1 MTENHL
7 TPLAAASVR
16 MRQTSGPT
24 MTEKHPTS
32 LAAARAPA
40 DVRDGLKTRE
50 SGCRTPP
57 AVAPGRPAHRPGAR
71 RHPASSAAAA
81 LGALWLLLLAAA
93 PAGAQGAFFDEGNR
107 LYQAGDFEGALDRYR
122 RILDEGLE
130 SGELY
135 YNIGNAHFRLG
146 ELAPAILNYER
157 ARRLMPGDDDLLAN
171 LALARSMTADDI
183 TPRPEFWLFRAAG
196 WWVGLLP
203 RAALIWLVAL
213 GWVTAIASAAV
224 VVLRPRLGLAAW
236 ARRAALA
243 AAAVALVLGVNL
255 VVRELGLGADEEAI
269 VMAEEAQ
276 VQSAPSDDPAL
287 QIFAVH
293 AGTKVAVDRRS
304 DEWVEIVLEDGA
316 VGWMRAAQLELVG
329 E

>member
-1 MTENHL
+1 MTGQHP
-7 TPLAAASVR
+7 TRLAATPVR
-16 MRQTSGPT
+16 APQTSGPILT
-24 MTEKHPTS
+24 GKRRAS
-32 LAAARAPA
+32 IAA
-40 DVRDGLKTRE
+40 T
-50 SGCRTPP
+50 
-57 AVAPGRPAHRPGAR
+57 RPATERRRAR
-71 RHPASSAAAA
+71 CLVTERYPTPVAAA
-81 LGALWLLLLAAA
+81 LGALCLLLLAAA
-93 PAGAQGAFFDEGNR
+93 PAGAQNAFFDEGNR

-183 TPRPEFWLFRAAG
+183 TPRPRFWLFRAAG
-196 WWVGLLP
+196 WWIGLLP

-213 GWVTAIASAAV
+213 AWVTAIAGAAV
-224 VVLRPRLGLAAW
+224 VALRPGPGLTAW
-236 ARRAALA
+236 ARPAALA
-243 AAAVALVLGVNL
+243 AAAVTLVLGINL
-255 VVRELGLGADEEAI
+255 VVRELGLGAVEEAI
-269 VMAEEAQ
+269 VMAEEVQ

-287 QIFAVH
+287 QILAVH
-293 AGTKVAVDRRS
+293 AGTKVAVDRRA

-316 VGWMRAAQLELVG
+316 VGWMRAAHLELVG
-329 E
+329 Q

>member
-1 MTENHL
+1 MTGQHA
-7 TPLAAASVR
+7 PRLAAAPS
-16 MRQTSGPT
+16 MRVPRTSGPT
-24 MTEKHPTS
+24 MTRKHPAFI
-32 LAAARAPA
+32 AA
-40 DVRDGLKTRE
+40 TRPE
-50 SGCRTPP
+50 TER
-57 AVAPGRPAHRPGAR
+57 RRAR
-71 RHPASSAAAA
+71 RLVTERHPTLVAAA

-93 PAGAQGAFFDEGNR
+93 PAPAQSAFFDEGNR

-183 TPRPEFWLFRAAG
+183 TPRPEFWLFRAIG

-213 GWVTAIASAAV
+213 AWVTAVAGTAL
-224 VVLRPRLGLAAW
+224 VVLRPGAGLAAW
-236 ARRAALA
+236 ARRIALA
-243 AAAVALVLGVNL
+243 AAAVTLGLGVNL
-255 VVRELGLGADEEAI
+255 VVRELGLGAAEEAI

-287 QIFAVH
+287 RVFAVH

-316 VGWMRAAQLELVG
+316 VGWLRAVELELVHG
-329 E
+329 SAP

>member
-1 MTENHL
+1 
-7 TPLAAASVR
+7 
-16 MRQTSGPT
+16 
-24 MTEKHPTS
+24 MTEKRPTS
-32 LAAARAPA
+32 F
-40 DVRDGLKTRE
+40 
-50 SGCRTPP
+50 
-57 AVAPGRPAHRPGAR
+57 
-71 RHPASSAAAA
+71 AAAA

-93 PAGAQGAFFDEGNR
+93 PAPAQSAFFDEGNR

-171 LALARSMTADDI
+171 LTLARSMTADDI
-183 TPRPEFWLFRAAG
+183 IPRPEFWLFRVIG

-203 RAALIWLVAL
+203 RSALIWLVAL
-213 GWVTAIASAAV
+213 AWVTAVAGAAV
-224 VVLRPRLGLAAW
+224 VVLRPGRGLAPW
-236 ARRAALA
+236 ARRAALS

-255 VVRELGLGADEEAI
+255 VARELGLGAAEEAI

-293 AGTKVAVDRRS
+293 AGTKVVVDRRA
-304 DEWVEIVLEDGA
+304 DDWMEIVLEDGA
-316 VGWMRAAQLELVG
+316 VGWMRAEELELVRQ
-329 E
+329 

>member
-1 MTENHL
+1 MARLMTQEHP
-7 TPLAAASVR
+7 TPLAAR
-16 MRQTSGPT
+16 T
-24 MTEKHPTS
+24 
-32 LAAARAPA
+32 AP
-40 DVRDGLKTRE
+40 
-50 SGCRTPP
+50 
-57 AVAPGRPAHRPGAR
+57 PGRPDRGAGGGKRPMSR
-71 RHPASSAAAA
+71 PAAA
-81 LGALWLLLLAAA
+81 LGLALSTILVAAA
-93 PAGAQGAFFDEGNR
+93 PVAAQSAFFDEGNR

-183 TPRPEFWLFRAAG
+183 TPRPRFWLFRAAD

-213 GWVTAIASAAV
+213 AWVTAIAGAAV
-224 VVLRPRLGLAAW
+224 VVLRPGPGLAAW

-243 AAAVALVLGVNL
+243 GAAVAVVLGVNL
-255 VVRELGLGADEEAI
+255 VVRELGLGIAEEAI
-269 VMAEEAQ
+269 VMADEAQ

-293 AGTKVAVDRRS
+293 AGAKVVVDRRA
-304 DEWVEIVLEDGA
+304 DDWAEIVLEDGA
-316 VGWMRAAQLELVG
+316 VGWIRAEQLEPIQTSVRR
-329 E
+329 ESTQ

>member
-1 MTENHL
+1 
-7 TPLAAASVR
+7 
-16 MRQTSGPT
+16 

-32 LAAARAPA
+32 PGPPIAAF
-40 DVRDGLKTRE
+40 GL
-50 SGCRTPP
+50 C
-57 AVAPGRPAHRPGAR
+57 
-71 RHPASSAAAA
+71 
-81 LGALWLLLLAAA
+81 LLLLAPAL
-93 PAGAQGAFFDEGNR
+93 AGAQSAFFDEGNR

-146 ELAPAILNYER
+146 ELAPAILYYER

-183 TPRPEFWLFRAAG
+183 APRPRFWLFRAAD
-196 WWVGLLP
+196 WWVDLLP

-213 GWVTAIASAAV
+213 AWVAAVAGAAV
-224 VVLRPRLGLAAW
+224 VVLRPGPGLAAW
-236 ARRAALA
+236 AQRVALA
-243 AAAVALVLGVNL
+243 AAALALVFGVNL
-255 VVRELGLGADEEAI
+255 VVRELGLGAPDEAV
-269 VMAEEAQ
+269 VMADEAL

-293 AGTKVAVDRRS
+293 AGTKVVVDRRS
-304 DEWVEIVLEDGA
+304 DEWAEIVLEDGA
-316 VGWMRAAQLELVG
+316 VGWMRAAQLEPIQPPAP
-329 E
+329 

>member
-1 MTENHL
+1 
-7 TPLAAASVR
+7 
-16 MRQTSGPT
+16 
-24 MTEKHPTS
+24 MTEKHSTSFAAAAVASPAGRPSCSAPTRCS
-32 LAAARAPA
+32 TAFAAAAAAR
-40 DVRDGLKTRE
+40 
-50 SGCRTPP
+50 
-57 AVAPGRPAHRPGAR
+57 
-71 RHPASSAAAA
+71 RHGKKHGGSSAVTA
-81 LGALWLLLLAAA
+81 LGALWVILLAAA
-93 PAGAQGAFFDEGNR
+93 PAGAQSAFFDEGNR

-183 TPRPEFWLFRAAG
+183 TPRPRFWLFRAAG

-213 GWVTAIASAAV
+213 AWVTAIAGAAV
-224 VVLRPRLGLAAW
+224 VVLRPGPGLAAW

-243 AAAVALVLGVNL
+243 AAAVTLVLGTNL
-255 VVRELGLGADEEAI
+255 VVRELGLGAVEEAI
-269 VMAEEAQ
+269 VMAEQAQ

-293 AGTKVAVDRRS
+293 AGTKVAVNRRA

-316 VGWMRAAQLELVG
+316 VGWMRAADLEPIQASAP
-329 E
+329 